1 MDYLGG
7 AIICSFL
14 NAFLKLLENH
24 ALIQLSRNP
33 ELSCHLAPSVLCIL
47 SKEIRAGLPAL
58 AAAYAALS
66 IYYYI
71 NHQPSPR

>member
-1 MDYLGG
+1 MDYLSR

-24 ALIQLSRNP
+24 ALVQLSRNP
-33 ELSCHLAPSVLCIL
+33 ELSCHLAPSIL
-47 SKEIRAGLPAL
+47 YILNKEIRAGFPAL

-71 NHQPSPR
+71 NHE

>member
-1 MDYLGG
+1 MNYLSR

-14 NAFLKLLENH
+14 NAFLKHLENH
-24 ALIQLSRNP
+24 ALIKLSRSP
-33 ELSCHLAPSVLCIL
+33 ELGCHLAPSIFCIL
-47 SKEIRAGLPAL
+47 SKEIRTVFPAL